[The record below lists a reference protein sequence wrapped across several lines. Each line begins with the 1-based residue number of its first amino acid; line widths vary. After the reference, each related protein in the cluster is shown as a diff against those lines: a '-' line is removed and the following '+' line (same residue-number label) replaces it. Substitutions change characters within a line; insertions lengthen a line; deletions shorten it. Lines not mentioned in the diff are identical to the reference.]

1 MLALDVGR
9 KRIGLAVSGPDEGMA
24 LGIETLHRKTLR
36 EDVVRLARIARERG
50 VRHVVVGLPLHMDGE
65 ESPMAKQ
72 ARIVADKLREESALP
87 VEMHDE
93 RLTSVE
99 AEERLKARGWS
110 LKRLIEEKKK
120 GAVDQMAAVLLLED
134 WLSAK
139 GRGEASA

>member
-1 MLALDVGR
+1 
-9 KRIGLAVSGPDEGMA
+9 
-24 LGIETLHRKTLR
+24 
-36 EDVVRLARIARERG
+36 
-50 VRHVVVGLPLHMDGE
+50 
-65 ESPMAKQ
+65 MAKQ
-72 ARIVADKLREESALP
+72 ARIVADKLREESGLP